1 MVIIQFKNMIN
12 DFHKRIIIIS
22 KSNDIINDITNNI
35 PNSVMAPINL
45 LKNPSTVTKK
55 MLLPLI
61 DAEYLVFDNVNEIN
75 DKYIMRIKSLIYDGF
90 FCKGYQLE
98 PKKIIIITDTPS
110 IFESVPTIKL
120 RSTFI

>member
-1 MVIIQFKNMIN
+1 MAIIQFKNMIN

-22 KSNDIINDITNNI
+22 QLNDIANDITNNI
-35 PNSVMAPINL
+35 PNSVLAPINL
-45 LKNPSTVTKK
+45 LKSPSTITKK

-61 DAEYLVFDNVNEIN
+61 NAEYLIFDNVNEIN
-75 DKYIMRIKSLIYDGF
+75 DKYIMQIKSLIYDGF

-98 PKKIIIITDTPS
+98 PKKIIIITDIPN
-110 IFESVPTIKL
+110 IFESVPTIKF